1 MSTTRRAVIVSAVN
15 PYPPDNGKSIVLAGF
30 LRYLRTRLGAENVHY
45 VHVGRS
51 IEDLT
56 PFEGVRVHE
65 VGRPTRLEKLSAM
78 AMEAGVRCRSLQET
92 FMASKSVGKR
102 VQRMLAQVAA
112 DVEIVDT
119 IRLLQHVGEQP
130 AQGRR
135 VLYLDDLFSVRYR
148 RMLATIEAGGAKSSF
163 DPLGQFASNVPA
175 PLRGLTRKP
184 LSRNAL
190 LSLESR
196 RVARAEDAAARR
208 SSMSLLLN
216 DEEAAG
222 LRERSGSDVRVIP
235 PWVPQRPAAEHVWDG
250 RPEYVF
256 IGLLAMP
263 HNHDGLVWFLK
274 EGMPELLKAQPEA
287 RLHIVGRD
295 APASL
300 LEAAAPFDD
309 HVVVHGYVDD
319 LDEAMMTR
327 AAMVN
332 PLRFGSGVKIK
343 TLDALARGVPTVATR
358 FGAEGITTRSEPG
371 LVIVGDAAQAGRAL
385 ARLADPAER
394 ERHAEGA
401 RRLYRERF
409 ADDVVTEAYDEV
421 FGTSA
426 LSVGRGVESIA
437 DRTAER

>member
-1 MSTTRRAVIVSAVN
+1 MSTTRRAVIISAVN
-15 PYPPDNGKSIVLAGF
+15 PYPPDNGKSTVLAGF
-30 LRYLRTRLGAENVHY
+30 LRHLRMRMGPENVHY
-45 VHVGRS
+45 VHIGRT
-51 IEDLT
+51 IEDLA
-56 PFEGVRVHE
+56 PFEGVQVHE
-65 VGRPTRLEKLSAM
+65 AGRPTRLEKLSAM
-78 AMEAGVRCRSLQET
+78 ALEAGIRSRSLQEA
-92 FMASKSVGKR
+92 FMASKSVARR
-102 VQRMLAQVAA
+102 VHRLLARIGA

-148 RMLATIEAGGAKSSF
+148 RMLATIEAGGADSSF

-175 PLRGLTRKP
+175 PLRGLTKKP

-196 RVARAEDAAARR
+196 RVRRSEDAAAVG
-208 SSMSLLLN
+208 STMSLLLN

-222 LRERSGSDVRVIP
+222 LRERSGADVRVIP
-235 PWVPQRPAAEHVWDG
+235 PWVPQRPAGQHVWDG

-256 IGLLAMP
+256 IGLLTIP
-263 HNHDGLVWFLK
+263 HNHDGLIWFLH

-300 LEAAAPFDD
+300 LRSAAAFDGR
-309 HVVVHGYVDD
+309 VVVHGYVDD
-319 LDEAMMTR
+319 LDKAMMTR

-358 FGAEGITTRSEPG
+358 FGAEGIATRSEPG
-371 LVIVGDAAQAGRAL
+371 LIIVDDAAQAGQAL
-385 ARLADPAER
+385 ARLADPAAR
-394 ERHAEGA
+394 ERHAQGA
-401 RRLYRERF
+401 RRLYRRRF
-409 ADDVVTEAYDEV
+409 ADDVVMEAYDAV

-426 LSVGRGVESIA
+426 SAEGTRYAVHGRA
-437 DRTAER
+437 AARA

>member
-1 MSTTRRAVIVSAVN
+1 MTTTRRAVIVSAVN
-15 PYPPDNGKSIVLAGF
+15 PYPADNGKSTVLAGF
-30 LRYLRTRLGAENVHY
+30 LRHLRTRMGPENVHY
-45 VHVGRS
+45 VHIGRT
-51 IEDLT
+51 IEDLA
-56 PFEGVRVHE
+56 PFKGVRVHE
-65 VGRPTRLEKLSAM
+65 AGRPTRLEKLAAM
-78 AMEAGVRCRSLQET
+78 ATEAGVHSRSLQET
-92 FMASKSVGKR
+92 FMASKSVSER
-102 VQRMLAQVAA
+102 VQRLLAQIDA

-119 IRLLQHVGEQP
+119 IRLLQHVGAQP
-130 AQGRR
+130 VRGRR

-148 RMLATIEAGGAKSSF
+148 RMLDTIEAGGAQSSF

-196 RVARAEDAAARR
+196 RVRRAEDAAAER

-222 LRERSGSDVRVIP
+222 LRERSGADVRVIP
-235 PWVPQRPAAEHVWDG
+235 PWVRQRPAGQYVWDG

-256 IGLLAMP
+256 IGLLTIP
-263 HNHDGLVWFLK
+263 HNHDGLIWFLH
-274 EGMPELLKAQPEA
+274 EGMPELLKAQPDA

-295 APASL
+295 APDSL
-300 LEAAAPFDD
+300 LRSAAAFDD

-319 LDEAMMTR
+319 LDKAMMTR

-358 FGAEGITTRSEPG
+358 FGAEGIATHSEPG
-371 LVIVGDAAQAGRAL
+371 LVIVEDAAQAGQAL
-385 ARLADPAER
+385 AWLADPAVR
-394 ERHAEGA
+394 ERHADGA

-409 ADDVVTEAYDEV
+409 ADDVVMQAYDAV

-426 LSVGRGVESIA
+426 LADGRGVRRNA
-437 DRTAER
+437 QAAARA